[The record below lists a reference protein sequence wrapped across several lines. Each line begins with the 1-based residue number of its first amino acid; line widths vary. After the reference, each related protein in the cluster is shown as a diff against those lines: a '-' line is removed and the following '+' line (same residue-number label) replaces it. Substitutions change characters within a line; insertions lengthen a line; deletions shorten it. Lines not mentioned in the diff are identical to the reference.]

1 MSANFT
7 GVTFPNQKVTPAND
21 AVIRRAIFDD
31 GILTGCDLS
40 YSGSTLTM
48 TAGQLMICGRQI
60 IHPSSQ
66 NWAVTEATS
75 GYARLVLT
83 IDVTRTSTKD
93 TFDQVVD
100 EIQYATDANGFAD
113 LTTADIN
120 ATGTRYQ
127 VAVCVVSLGPG
138 GITGIV
144 SKLDMTEGGGAG
156 GVLTVTV
163 SPGELVTV
171 SNSDKS
177 QAKAANASGVAVF
190 KGLKAGA
197 WTVAVTRNGKPT
209 AKTVI
214 IVTDYSVSIP
224 LSTIPE
230 FTYTGDYEIVNDS
243 DEPITVSE
251 GNWKIR
257 FLTSGTLTFTNLNG
271 AADGIDLFLVGGGG
285 GACGTDSGAG
295 GGGGGYTKTVRAV
308 QVLAGVAYQIVVGA
322 GGKPTKGGGTS
333 SAFNESVEGGK
344 SNSTTTAN
352 GGDGGSGGGA
362 RGDGSMGVGGRGGSD
377 GSDGFRGKGNSV
389 TVGKGQ
395 KTTTREF
402 GESAN
407 KLYSGGGAGGSTGG
421 AAAVAGGAG
430 GGGNGGADDGVDTA
444 ATPGETNTGGGGG
457 GGYKPAAGGSGIV
470 IARNAR
476 RAA

>member
-138 GITGIV
+138 GITGIA
-144 SKLDMTEGGGAG
+144 SKLDVTEGGGAG
-156 GVLTVTV
+156 GNLKVIAL
-163 SPGELVTV
+163 
-171 SNSDKS
+171 
-177 QAKAANASGVAVF
+177 AGVAVTVT
-190 KGLKAGA
+190 KGSKVKQKVADAAGVAMFTGLETGA
-197 WTVAVTRNGKPT
+197 WTVTLPADVSPPTR
-209 AKTVI
+209 TVDI
-214 IVTDYSVSIP
+214 DVDYVVVIAYSSATINITYP
-224 LSTIPE
+224 AGSTCTCSDGTTTLSAP
-230 FTYTGDYEIVNDS
+230 D
-243 DEPITVSE
+243 
-251 GNWKIR
+251 
-257 FLTSGTLTFTNLNG
+257 TSGTWACIVPNAGTWTVTSTSGTETDSKAVTITTDGQSTSVELSYALFLFKPNAPSDIIAGEWEMPANSAVTAEAELTVKSVNNFNG
-271 AADGIDLFLVGGGG
+271 NRIISARTKGQIDL
-285 GACGTDSGAG
+285 TE
-295 GGGGGYTKTVRAV
+295 Y
-308 QVLAGVAYQIVVGA
+308 
-322 GGKPTKGGGTS
+322 
-333 SAFNESVEGGK
+333 
-344 SNSTTTAN
+344 STLQATCKA
-352 GGDGGSGGGA
+352 S
-362 RGDGSMGVGGRGGSD
+362 GGSD
-377 GSDGFRGKGNSV
+377 TKLEVYSGSSVVASTAIGTDLTTV
-389 TVGKGQ
+389 TVDI
-395 KTTTREF
+395 
-402 GESAN
+402 SALSGLHSIGFAGN
-407 KLYSGGGAGGSTGG
+407 HTAYLTITYTATEIKLM
-421 AAAVAGGAG
+421 
-430 GGGNGGADDGVDTA
+430 
-444 ATPGETNTGGGGG
+444 
-457 GGYKPAAGGSGIV
+457 K
-470 IARNAR
+470 
-476 RAA
+476 

>member
-138 GITGIV
+138 GITGIA
-144 SKLDMTEGGGAG
+144 SKLDVTEGGGAG
-156 GVLTVTV
+156 G
-163 SPGELVTV
+163 
-171 SNSDKS
+171 N
-177 QAKAANASGVAVF
+177 
-190 KGLKAGA
+190 LK
-197 WTVAVTRNGKPT
+197 
-209 AKTVI
+209 VI
-214 IVTDYSVSIP
+214 
-224 LSTIPE
+224 
-230 FTYTGDYEIVNDS
+230 
-243 DEPITVSE
+243 
-251 GNWKIR
+251 
-257 FLTSGTLTFTNLNG
+257 
-271 AADGIDLFLVGGGG
+271 A
-285 GACGTDSGAG
+285 
-295 GGGGGYTKTVRAV
+295 
-308 QVLAGVAYQIVVGA
+308 LAGVAVTV
-322 GGKPTKGGGTS
+322 TKGSKVKQKVADAAGVAMFTGLETGTWTVTLPADVS
-333 SAFNESVEGGK
+333 PPTRTVDIDVDYVVVIAYFSATINITYPAGSTCTCSDGTTTLSAPDTSGTWACIVPNAGTWTAAATDGVENTSESVSITTDGQIAAIELSYLLWLYKSGNTYNAVTGGW
-344 SNSTTTAN
+344 SVSEHASL
-352 GGDGGSGGGA
+352 GGSF
-362 RGDGSMGVGGRGGSD
+362 DGVLTLNADSMLLSTEVFGGSVAYANAFTNNSID
-377 GSDGFRGKGNSV
+377 LTGVNTLKFKITGIGDQISATNPSGDTQNFRFSLVVANARPTTQNPTFAADLRILATGEYSV
-389 TVGKGQ
+389 DVSSISAGYVGVWISTIGYI
-395 KTTTREF
+395 KTTLTISEIW
-402 GESAN
+402 GE
-407 KLYSGGGAGGSTGG
+407 
-421 AAAVAGGAG
+421 
-430 GGGNGGADDGVDTA
+430 
-444 ATPGETNTGGGGG
+444 E
-457 GGYKPAAGGSGIV
+457 
-470 IARNAR
+470 
-476 RAA
+476 